1 MTVSEKVLQA
11 VREKAVDKRLSCAEA
26 RRLAAELNVPVQ
38 EIGRVADEL
47 KIKIVACELGC
58 F

>member
-1 MTVSEKVLQA
+1 VSEKVLQA